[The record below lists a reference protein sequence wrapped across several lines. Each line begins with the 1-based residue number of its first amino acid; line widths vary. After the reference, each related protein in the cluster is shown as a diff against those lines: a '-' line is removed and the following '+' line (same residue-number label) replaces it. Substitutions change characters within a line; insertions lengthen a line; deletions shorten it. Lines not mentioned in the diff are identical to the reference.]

1 MTQKLLHVGP
11 GTDYKEQTTPV
22 FNTNN
27 WLETRLDIDPNV
39 DPDIL
44 ASITDMS
51 EIEDNTFDAVFS
63 SHNIEHIYAHDVL
76 KAFNE
81 FIRVLKD
88 DGFLLLTCPD
98 IQQVC
103 KLIGDGRIGEK
114 LYSAPAGDIYPLD
127 VLYGWRQ
134 AIAEGHENMAHK
146 NGFTSQSL
154 IDHLRVVKFK
164 SFITAQEGYNLWI
177 LAYKNIEKNNS
188 EMESFLKKHL
198 GINE

>member
-1 MTQKLLHVGP
+1 MAQKLLHVGP

-22 FNTNN
+22 FNTSN

-51 EIEDNTFDAVFS
+51 DIEDNTFDAVFS

-98 IQQVC
+98 IQKVC

-134 AIAEGHENMAHK
+134 AIAKGHENMAHK

-154 IDHLRVVKFK
+154 IDHLRAVNFK
-164 SFITAQEGYNLWI
+164 SYITAQEGYNLWI

-188 EMESFLKKHL
+188 EMEGFLKKHL

>member
-1 MTQKLLHVGP
+1 MTRKFLHVGP

-22 FNTNN
+22 FNTSD

-39 DPDIL
+39 EPDVL

-51 EIEDNTFDAVFS
+51 DIQDNSFDAVFS
-63 SHNIEHIYAHDVL
+63 SHNIEHIYAHDVI

-103 KLIGDGRIGEK
+103 KLIGDGKIGEK
-114 LYSAPAGDIYPLD
+114 LYSSPAGDIYPLD
-127 VLYGWRQ
+127 VLYGYRQ
-134 AIAEGHENMAHK
+134 AIAHGHENMAHR

-154 IDHLRVVKFK
+154 IDHLRAVKFK
-164 SFITAQEGYNLWI
+164 SFITAQEGFNLWL
-177 LAYKNIEKNNS
+177 LAYKNIDKSNT
-188 EMESFLKKHL
+188 EMENSLKEHL
-198 GINE
+198 NINE

>member
-1 MTQKLLHVGP
+1 MAQKLLHVGP
-11 GTDYKEQTTPV
+11 GTDYKEQTTHV
-22 FNTNN
+22 FNTSN

-51 EIEDNTFDAVFS
+51 DIEDNTFDAVFS

-98 IQQVC
+98 IQKVC

-134 AIAEGHENMAHK
+134 AIAKGHENMAHK

-154 IDHLRVVKFK
+154 IDHLRAVNFK
-164 SFITAQEGYNLWI
+164 SYITAQEGYNLWI

-188 EMESFLKKHL
+188 EMEGFLKKHL